1 MPLWCFST
9 GSVTLVPRVRAGRFG
24 RRGVWT
30 ARRRV
35 YEAAHRESP
44 ATRCVRAAIRSR
56 ARTPKWYTGAVPLP
70 GACTLVLNR
79 SRTRALRCCTYAVA
93 LAHVT
98 PGHSCRQ
105 TGHRLRQKIMADQM
119 PMRKRSCQCAC
130 SPYGSTCKPSHLWNP
145 GSRLR
150 DVLTEFEAVRV
161 AVVRHTVGRA
171 RLKECS

>member
-1 MPLWCFST
+1 MPLSCGGT
-9 GSVTLVPRVRAGRFG
+9 GSVTLPPRVRAGRFG

-44 ATRCVRAAIRSR
+44 ATRCVRAAIRSH
-56 ARTPKWYTGAVPLP
+56 ARTPKWYTGA
-70 GACTLVLNR
+70 VLNR

-119 PMRKRSCQCAC
+119 PMVSVVANAHVVHMAPRVNRPICGIQEVVSETSLLSSKLLESLLFD
-130 SPYGSTCKPSHLWNP
+130 TLW
-145 GSRLR
+145 
-150 DVLTEFEAVRV
+150 AVHV
-161 AVVRHTVGRA
+161 
-171 RLKECS
+171 